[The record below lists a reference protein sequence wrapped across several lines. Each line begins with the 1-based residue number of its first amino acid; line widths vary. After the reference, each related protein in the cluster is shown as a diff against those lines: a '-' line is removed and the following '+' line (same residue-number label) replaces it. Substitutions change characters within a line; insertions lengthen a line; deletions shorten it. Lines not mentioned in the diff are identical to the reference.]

1 MHVRT
6 GDAGRTRTP
15 RRILTALLAT
25 LGLVLGLSS
34 APAHGVEPAYR
45 GLFGSQN
52 PTYDGTLRQ
61 SFALIGLAATKQRA
75 PATAINWLVEQQC
88 ADGSFVSFRSDL
100 AQPCP
105 PADPDNYTGPDTNS
119 TALAAMAL
127 ALHGRKK
134 ASQRALAWL
143 QRVQTP
149 GGGWGFVEGSSP
161 DTNSTGLALAAMRF
175 TPSASRAAGAA
186 VRWLKRQV
194 LPCTAPPGERFGM
207 TWQPGPDALVN
218 GGATAQGLLGLTGA
232 FPVREYAQRQATTK
246 VTCTSAGRPSN
257 ATDAAAR
264 WLSSTIVAN
273 DGAIPDAYTPGQ
285 ADLTATALAVVGLV
299 KTRTAGRATQVA
311 LETLQEQADAYVT
324 DGTADRPAALG
335 ILLLTAAAT
344 GIDPDDFGGIDL
356 PRRLLATLQK

>member
-1 MHVRT
+1 MHART
-6 GDAGRTRTP
+6 GIAGATRTP
-15 RRILTALLAT
+15 RRILIALIAT
-25 LGLVLGLSS
+25 LGMALSLSS
-34 APAHGVEPAYR
+34 APAQAVEPVYR
-45 GLFGSQN
+45 GLFGAQN

-61 SFALIGLAATKQRA
+61 SFALLGLAATQQRA
-75 PATAINWLVEQQC
+75 PAEAVDWLVEQQC

-134 ASQRALAWL
+134 HSQRALAWL

-175 TPSASRAAGAA
+175 APSASRSAGAA

-194 LPCTAPPGERFGM
+194 LPCSAPLSDRFGM

-218 GGATAQGLLGLTGA
+218 GGATAQGLLGLAGA
-232 FPVREYAQRQATTK
+232 FPVREHAQRQAAPR
-246 VTCTSAGRPSN
+246 VTCTAAGRPSN
-257 ATDAAAR
+257 ATDAVAR

-273 DGAIPDAYTPGQ
+273 DGAIPDAYTPSQ
-285 ADLTATALAVVGLV
+285 ADLTATALAVVGLA

-311 LETLQEQADAYVT
+311 LTTLREQADAYVT

-335 ILLLTAAAT
+335 ILLLTAGST
-344 GIDPDDFGGIDL
+344 GADPEDFGGVNL
-356 PRRLLATLQK
+356 TRRLLLTLQK